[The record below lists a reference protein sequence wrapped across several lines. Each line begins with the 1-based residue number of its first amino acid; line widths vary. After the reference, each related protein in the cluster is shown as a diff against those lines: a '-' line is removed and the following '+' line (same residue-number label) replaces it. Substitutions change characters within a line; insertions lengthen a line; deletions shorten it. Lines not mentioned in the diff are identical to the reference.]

1 MHLTKEVRSLMWLMA
16 AYYFLQIMGGNP
28 GLHAQA
34 LDKYLVDGL
43 GLNATSIST
52 FGFIV
57 ALPFMVKPLWGIL
70 TDFFPILGYRRKS
83 YFVVCGVLA
92 ATVCFFIAGLPSA
105 PSFGTL
111 ATLCALFT
119 VSIAMAD
126 VVCDGTMVEQGNPLN
141 AADKLQSAQWI
152 AAGTA
157 GIIVALS
164 KGYIAEYVPLQQA
177 ILFSVGFPIAT
188 VLLTLF
194 FLKEKRVTSTSAA
207 RKEAFVGLK
216 QAFRSRTLWCC
227 AIFIFL
233 WNLSPNLGSV
243 FYLYEKTVLKFSD
256 VLIGY
261 IDTAG
266 EIGGIIGYASFI
278 LLWNKLDR
286 IRLFKTLVIL
296 GTLSTLSFLFLN
308 GAKSALVI
316 IFISGIVSSV
326 AQIAILSLAAKACPR
341 NAEALVFA
349 SLMGIYNFGTKGGT
363 ILGGLVYD
371 HVGYNTLIYIG
382 AFTTLLMLLFLPL
395 IREKEGCTT

>member
-1 MHLTKEVRSLMWLMA
+1 MYLTKEVRSLMWLMA

-34 LDKYLVDGL
+34 LDKYLVDEL
-43 GLNATSIST
+43 GLSGASMGT
-52 FGFIV
+52 FAFIV
-57 ALPFMVKPLWGIL
+57 TLPFMVKPLWGIL

-83 YFVVCGVLA
+83 YFIMSGLLA
-92 ATVCFFIAGLPSA
+92 ATVCFFIAGLPAA
-105 PSFGTL
+105 PSFATL

-126 VVCDGTMVEQGNPLN
+126 VVCDGTMVEKGTPLN
-141 AADKLQSAQWI
+141 ACDKIQSAQWI

-157 GIIVALS
+157 GILVALS

-188 VLLTLF
+188 VFLTLF
-194 FLKEKRVTSTSAA
+194 FLKEKRVTSASAS
-207 RKEAFVGLK
+207 RKEALVGLK
-216 QAFRSRTLWCC
+216 QALRSKTLWCC

-261 IDTAG
+261 IDTTA
-266 EIGGIIGYASFI
+266 EIGGILGYASFI
-278 LLWNKLDR
+278 LFWNKLDR
-286 IRLFKTLVIL
+286 ILLFKTLVIL
-296 GTLSTLSFLFLN
+296 GTLSTLSFLFLSN
-308 GAKSALVI
+308 AESAFVI
-316 IFISGIVSSV
+316 IPLSSFVGSV
-326 AQIAILSLAAKACPR
+326 ALMAILTLAAKACPK

-349 SLMGIYNFGTKGGT
+349 SLMGIYNFGAKGGG
-363 ILGGLVYD
+363 IMGGMVYD
-371 HVGYNTLIYIG
+371 RVGYDTLIYIG
-382 AFTTLLMLLFLPL
+382 AGTTLLMWFFLPL
-395 IREKEGCTT
+395 IREKEGHTT